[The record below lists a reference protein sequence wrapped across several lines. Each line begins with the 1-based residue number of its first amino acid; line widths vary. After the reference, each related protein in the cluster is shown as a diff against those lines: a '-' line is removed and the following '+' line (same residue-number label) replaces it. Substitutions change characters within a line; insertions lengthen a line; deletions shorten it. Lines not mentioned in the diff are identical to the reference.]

1 MPESVPERD
10 KRTTFVIILVV
21 TLVRIPLAAVF
32 SALLLWVERSTV
44 LLAACLGL
52 LALIELTDLLDGYLA
67 RRLGSVTEWGAMMD
81 PYADSMARLIVY
93 WSLAVTGLTLPL
105 VPLVMA
111 LRDVTVGYCRI
122 TLTRKGRSVAANI
135 SGKVKA
141 IVQGGASALLLLGP
155 LHWSHT
161 GKWTMPV
168 FSWIV
173 IAVTAFS
180 VLQYARSA
188 ILAAMDK

>member
-1 MPESVPERD
+1 MPEMMPERD
-10 KRTTFVIILVV
+10 KRTTFVVILIV
-21 TLVRIPLAAVF
+21 TLVRIPLAAIF
-32 SALLLWVERSTV
+32 ASLLVWLDRSVT
-44 LLAACLGL
+44 LLAVCLGL
-52 LALIELTDLLDGYLA
+52 LALIELTDLFDGYLA

-93 WSLAVTGLTLPL
+93 WSLAVAGLTLPV

-141 IVQGGASALLLLGP
+141 IVQGGASGLLLLGP
-155 LHWSHT
+155 LYWKYT
-161 GKWTMPV
+161 GDWTMPV

-173 IAVTAFS
+173 IAVTTFS

>member
-1 MPESVPERD
+1 MPESMPERD
-10 KRTTFVIILVV
+10 KRTTFIIILVV
-21 TLVRIPLAAVF
+21 TLVRIPLAVIF

-67 RRLGSVTEWGAMMD
+67 RRMGSVTEWGAMMD

-93 WSLAVTGLTLPL
+93 WSLAVTGLTLPV

-122 TLTRKGRSVAANI
+122 TLTRKGKSVAANI

-141 IVQGGASALLLLGP
+141 IVQGGASGLLLLGP
-155 LHWSHT
+155 LYWNHT
-161 GKWTMPV
+161 GVWTMPV

-173 IAVTAFS
+173 IAVTTFS
-180 VLQYARSA
+180 VFQYAKSA